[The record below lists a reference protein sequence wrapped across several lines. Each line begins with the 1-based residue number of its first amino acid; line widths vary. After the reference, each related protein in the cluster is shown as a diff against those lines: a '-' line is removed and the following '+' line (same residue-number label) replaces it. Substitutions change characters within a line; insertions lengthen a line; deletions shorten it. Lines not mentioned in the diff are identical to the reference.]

1 MEGKIKDYDNN
12 FNLYEY
18 FFKFSLNQSTLN
30 RKAIILEDNSFLS
43 FHQLSKNVLG
53 LNNYIY
59 GRLKDVSNKSNNK
72 IVGVHLNPDEN
83 TIQILLAIHSLGL
96 CYLPIDPLLPPE
108 RMAYII
114 NDSKPLSIITNV
126 SNNSNIDTIIQNK
139 EIILINLND
148 YLLSESDKT
157 GSTIQTFNAKEYDPY
172 ENACIL
178 YTSGSTGVPKG
189 VCLSHF
195 SIMNRLNWQ
204 WDTFEISE
212 ENNDIGAFKT
222 SLNFVDHISEIF
234 AFILKGLPICII
246 KPKTLLKQAMLTRH
260 KIHCRISYTKSYLCW
275 F

>member
-59 GRLKDVSNKSNNK
+59 GRLKDVSNNSNNK

-83 TIQILLAIHSLGL
+83 TIQILLSIHSLGL

-126 SNNSNIDTIIQNK
+126 SCYAN
-139 EIILINLND
+139 
-148 YLLSESDKT
+148 
-157 GSTIQTFNAKEYDPY
+157 
-172 ENACIL
+172 
-178 YTSGSTGVPKG
+178 
-189 VCLSHF
+189 
-195 SIMNRLNWQ
+195 
-204 WDTFEISE
+204 
-212 ENNDIGAFKT
+212 
-222 SLNFVDHISEIF
+222 
-234 AFILKGLPICII
+234 
-246 KPKTLLKQAMLTRH
+246 
-260 KIHCRISYTKSYLCW
+260 
-275 F
+275 